1 MNTRFLETLIVLAR
15 VGSFREAAE
24 AMHVTQTAVSQR
36 IANLEDDLGIELID
50 RSARQLKLTPH
61 GQEVV
66 EQSRKIVA
74 LTKGLHQLSQRDAPV
89 AGPVRIGAVETVVKT
104 WLSPL
109 IKEISTACPLID
121 LEIAVDTSRNLQD
134 MFVRRSIDVMFQDM
148 HFTPA
153 TETNEYVV
161 RRICDYPVHW
171 ISRPELCSG
180 LPRAHALKEIVSH
193 RILTFSRFSL
203 PHANLQAFLMDHGLE
218 NARITNVPSV
228 ESILQLLHDGYAVAA
243 IPPVFVIAPLLQ
255 GGLTLWD
262 CPAPLPITMLGIARR
277 GASAGVLE
285 VLRRA
290 QGVAHAAAERVQQ
303 EAGQPWMCSLA
314 E

>member
-50 RSARQLKLTPH
+50 RSARQLRLTPH

-109 IKEISTACPLID
+109 IKEIATACPLID

-134 MFVRRSIDVMFQDM
+134 MFIRRNIDVMFQDM

-153 TETNEYVV
+153 TETTEYVV

-180 LPRAHALKEIVSH
+180 LPPAHALKEIISH

-255 GGLTLWD
+255 GALTLWD

-290 QGVAHAAAERVQQ
+290 QGVAHAAAGRVQQ
-303 EAGQPWMCSLA
+303 EAGQPWMRSLA